1 MWQQGAATNK
11 KGLVSV
17 SALAKPQPFTYIR
30 PEISQMQTN
39 TTTTQTPTRK
49 LERVRE
55 RVRTVTRAVQV
66 TEGRLLDFD
75 TADDIMRALH
85 TAARELEELTIT
97 IAVMERN
104 GR

>member
-1 MWQQGAATNK
+1 M
-11 KGLVSV
+11 LV
-17 SALAKPQPFTYIR
+17 ALAKPSTFYAHPKGVI
-30 PEISQMQTN
+30 QMQTN
-39 TTTTQTPTRK
+39 TTTPIQTPARK

-97 IAVMERN
+97 LAVMERT

>member
-1 MWQQGAATNK
+1 MQQANT
-11 KGLVSV
+11 
-17 SALAKPQPFTYIR
+17 
-30 PEISQMQTN
+30 
-39 TTTTQTPTRK
+39 TTTTQTPARK

-75 TADDIMRALH
+75 TADDMMRALH
-85 TAARELEELTIT
+85 TASRELEELTIT
-97 IAVMERN
+97 LAVMERT